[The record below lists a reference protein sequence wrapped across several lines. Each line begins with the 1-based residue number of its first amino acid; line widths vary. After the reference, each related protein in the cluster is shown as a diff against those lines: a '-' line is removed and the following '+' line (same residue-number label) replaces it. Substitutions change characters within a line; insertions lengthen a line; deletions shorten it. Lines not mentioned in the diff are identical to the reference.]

1 MIKLKTLLR
10 EADWEGNKSPDY
22 IMYWVKKHAPSI
34 AAKLGERI
42 DKELGGGMN
51 GVAFLLQ
58 SGKVMKLT
66 GDPKEVA
73 AASRYR
79 TKQNVPHIAS
89 VYDVRKLEG
98 DIVDPEDPTL
108 DTITRNMI
116 EGAVQHYVII
126 LDYII
131 PLSEYEKQIW
141 LYTHRDYLNPTY
153 TDEHVKTRIGMTIDN
168 TSTMSYAT
176 TLADNWLDKLIA
188 QRQGV
193 LAAFRRNSVHSNE
206 AHEDNVGWNRQG
218 QLVHF
223 DWWMRLHSD
232 YNETKY
238 QTTPRRLN
246 KPVKYD
252 ASGIDTPN
260 DPTM

>member
-1 MIKLKTLLR
+1 MIKLKTLLIESLR
-10 EADWEGNKSPDY
+10 SEDPNHV
-22 IMYWVKKHAPSI
+22 MYWILKHAPSI
-34 AAKLGERI
+34 AAKLGEQI
-42 DKELGGGMN
+42 DKELGGGAN

-66 GDPKEVA
+66 GDIQEVA

-98 DIVDPEDPTL
+98 DIVDPTDPNYEKFKASW
-108 DTITRNMI
+108 DRSR
-116 EGAVQHYVII
+116 QFYVII
-126 LDYII
+126 LDAVT

-168 TSTMSYAT
+168 TSTLSYAT

-206 AHEDNVGWNRQG
+206 AHEDNVGWNSQG